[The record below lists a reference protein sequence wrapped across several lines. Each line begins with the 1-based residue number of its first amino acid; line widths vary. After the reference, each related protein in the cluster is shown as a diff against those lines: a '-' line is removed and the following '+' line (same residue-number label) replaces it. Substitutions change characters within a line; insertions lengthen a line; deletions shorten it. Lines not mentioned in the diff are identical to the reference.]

1 MALGFGPETPP
12 RAGGLGGRKTKTH
25 ETAAPGGAGARA
37 EGMRL
42 KVTALACR
50 RGQKAI
56 FSGIGFALGGGDA
69 LLLLGPNGAG
79 KSSLL
84 RIIAGLLRP
93 VAGTMVLEGGDQ
105 ERTIPEQSHYLGH
118 QDALK
123 PSLSVAENLQ
133 FWMRFLGAGAG
144 LAPLGALEAVGLIE
158 LADLPAGYLS
168 AGQRRRLSLARLI
181 CAKRPI
187 WLLDEP
193 SSALDTNGQQ
203 RLLTLM
209 RAHLSEGGVILAA
222 THAPLGL
229 AAAQVLRLG
238 AAEPAG
244 ADPGWS
250 AAAHAP

>member
-1 MALGFGPETPP
+1 
-12 RAGGLGGRKTKTH
+12 
-25 ETAAPGGAGARA
+25 
-37 EGMRL
+37 MRL

-50 RGQKAI
+50 RGQKAL
-56 FSGIGFALGGGDA
+56 FSGVSFALDGGEA

-93 VAGTMVLEGGDQ
+93 VAGQIVLEGGDHD
-105 ERTIPEQSHYLGH
+105 RTIAEQAHYLGH

-123 PSLSVAENLQ
+123 PALSVAENLR
-133 FWMRFLGAGAG
+133 FWTQFLGAGPG
-144 LAPLGALEAVGLIE
+144 LAPLDALETVGLIE

-181 CAKRPI
+181 CARRPV

-193 SSALDTNGQQ
+193 SSALDANGQQ
-203 RLLTLM
+203 RLLRVM
-209 RAHLSEGGVILAA
+209 QAHLGEGGIILAA

-229 AAAQVLRLG
+229 TQAQALRLG
-238 AAEPAG
+238 AADPAG
-244 ADPGWS
+244 ADSLTGEP
-250 AAAHAP
+250 AVAHAP

>member
-1 MALGFGPETPP
+1 
-12 RAGGLGGRKTKTH
+12 
-25 ETAAPGGAGARA
+25 
-37 EGMRL
+37 MRL

-56 FSGIGFALGGGDA
+56 FSGISFALSGGEA

-84 RIIAGLLRP
+84 QIMAGLLRP
-93 VAGTMVLEGGDQ
+93 VAGQIVLEGGDHDG
-105 ERTIPEQSHYLGH
+105 TIAEQAHYLGH

-123 PSLSVAENLQ
+123 PSLSVVENLR
-133 FWMRFLGAGAG
+133 FWTQFLGEGPG
-144 LAPLGALEAVGLIE
+144 RAPLEALETVGLIA

-181 CAKRPI
+181 CATRPV

-193 SSALDTNGQQ
+193 SAALDINGQQ
-203 RLLTLM
+203 RLSSVM
-209 RAHLSEGGVILAA
+209 HAHLGAGGIILAA

-229 AAAQVLRLG
+229 GQAQVLRLG
-238 AAEPAG
+238 APAG
-244 ADPGWS
+244 SLAGGP
-250 AAAHAP
+250 AVAHAP

>member
-1 MALGFGPETPP
+1 
-12 RAGGLGGRKTKTH
+12 
-25 ETAAPGGAGARA
+25 
-37 EGMRL
+37 MRL

-56 FSGIGFALGGGDA
+56 FSGISFALSGGEA

-84 RIIAGLLRP
+84 RIMAGLLRP
-93 VAGTMVLEGGDQ
+93 VAGQIVLEGGDHDG
-105 ERTIPEQSHYLGH
+105 TIAEQAHYLGH

-123 PSLSVAENLQ
+123 PSLSVVENLR
-133 FWMRFLGAGAG
+133 FWTQFLGEGPG
-144 LAPLGALEAVGLIE
+144 RAPLEALETDGHIA

-181 CAKRPI
+181 CATRPV

-193 SSALDTNGQQ
+193 SAALDVNGQQ
-203 RLLTLM
+203 RLSSVM
-209 RAHLSEGGVILAA
+209 HAHLGAGGIILAA

-229 AAAQVLRLG
+229 GQAQVLRLG
-238 AAEPAG
+238 APAG
-244 ADPGWS
+244 SLAGGPDV
-250 AAAHAP
+250 AHAP